1 MLMLGVPSTSCP
13 LLPAQIWGWVRAK
26 SCSYRLSPREAAAA
40 APIPPVLASV
50 GIWDFGN
57 RAELLSNSARLCLA
71 EGRAANAVRQRSP

>member
-13 LLPAQIWGWVRAK
+13 LLPAQIWGRVRAK
-26 SCSYRLSPREAAAA
+26 SRSYRLSPREAAAA